1 MVTLRVF
8 AGIKMKKK
16 DTISKFDRP
25 AYVPPKTFVRPG
37 SMTVLEA
44 PSRMANTLYYPDGR
58 VERETKPN

>member
-1 MVTLRVF
+1 M
-8 AGIKMKKK
+8 KKKK

-44 PSRMANTLYYPDGR
+44 PSRMANTLFYPDGT
-58 VERETKPN
+58 TKYDKSSKDNN